1 MRPFALLA
9 AACCLLQ
16 LQAQELLPNGGFEQ
30 FTACPDSAGQ
40 IGRASGWSRPT
51 AGTSDYFNAC
61 QQSIPPG
68 FNVFIPGVPDNYFG
82 HQPAHGGQGYAGFY
96 CSDSV
101 ISLPNGNYKE
111 YVSHPLATPMV
122 PGEAYLVE
130 FFVNLSDHSATPTHD
145 IGALFS
151 TEMPHRDDAHPLTEL
166 PQITPDASTLLDD
179 SVGWTRIQACFI
191 ADSAYAFITIGS
203 FPAAASG
210 LLPEGTTSAAAGAA
224 GMLKDGPTGFP
235 PAELISYYYVDDVS
249 VQHLPKPD
257 LGPDLTIC
265 AAETLEVRNVFANI
279 SYVWS
284 TGDTGPVI
292 TVDAE
297 GSYVVQIADAQC
309 PLTDTVV
316 LRRGPSVLFR
326 LPPDTVVDLCA
337 QPHVLLD
344 AHIYPAN
351 AEVTWSTGDTTDAIL
366 VDAAATYR
374 VHGSADGFCAAST
387 SITVIDTCTP
397 PVYAPNAFT
406 PDGDG
411 INDTWR
417 PVCEAETY
425 RELSWSVFDRWGHVV
440 FSPSG
445 PDDAWDGTAAG
456 RPLPVGIY
464 AWRGRAYDTD
474 TRRVRMLKG
483 AIVLVR

>member
-51 AGTSDYFNAC
+51 ADTSDYFNAC

-179 SVGWTRIQACFI
+179 SVGWTRIHACFI

-235 PAELISYYYVDDVS
+235 PAAFRPRSRITMAPAKPSNGVVLCGFTPENFWISACRWPVFWPKSKPISSRAGLPASSAPSFLLSTSAFRSPSAGFDAPSFSTLYKAPMAWLSELWMDRAI
-249 VQHLPKPD
+249 
-257 LGPDLTIC
+257 
-265 AAETLEVRNVFANI
+265 
-279 SYVWS
+279 
-284 TGDTGPVI
+284 I
-292 TVDAE
+292 TV
-297 GSYVVQIADAQC
+297 GIS
-309 PLTDTVV
+309 
-316 LRRGPSVLFR
+316 
-326 LPPDTVVDLCA
+326 
-337 QPHVLLD
+337 
-344 AHIYPAN
+344 PAMARPVAVWLWPKLMASRCIN
-351 AEVTWSTGDTTDAIL
+351 PKL
-366 VDAAATYR
+366 
-374 VHGSADGFCAAST
+374 HCAST
-387 SITVIDTCTP
+387 ESKRSLITQSRFIELMRMYPFPALGRSFHRQLAGAGSVP
-397 PVYAPNAFT
+397 AF
-406 PDGDG
+406 
-411 INDTWR
+411 
-417 PVCEAETY
+417 
-425 RELSWSVFDRWGHVV
+425 LSVNPF
-440 FSPSG
+440 
-445 PDDAWDGTAAG
+445 
-456 RPLPVGIY
+456 
-464 AWRGRAYDTD
+464 
-474 TRRVRMLKG
+474 
-483 AIVLVR
+483 